1 MSNISDNSFFSSDK
15 NLLLRLKKY
24 KDKEAFLDAYEAY
37 AEDIY
42 RFLYFKVGG
51 EEDARDLTS
60 AVFVKAWGAV
70 RDGRLKDEEN
80 YKSLRAFLYKIA
92 RNEAIDFFRAKRTT
106 TFSEA
111 SIDGQTIDVASDQDL
126 AAEVALGADSEML
139 KRQLAR
145 LKSEYQSVL
154 VMYYINELSVAEI
167 ASSIGKSKGNVRVT
181 IFRALK
187 ALRELMEQEGK

>member
-24 KDKEAFLDAYEAY
+24 KDKEAFLEAYQSY

-60 AVFVKAWGAV
+60 AVFVKAWSYV

-92 RNEAIDFFRAKRTT
+92 RNEAIDFFRAKKAV
-106 TFSEA
+106 TFTEA
-111 SIDGQTIDVASDQDL
+111 SLDGQTADIASSQDL
-126 AAEVALGADSEML
+126 LAEAAQGSDNEAL
-139 KRQLAR
+139 KRHLAH

-154 VMYYINELSVAEI
+154 VMYYINELSISEI
-167 ASSIGKSKGNVRVT
+167 ASALGKSKGNVRVT
-181 IFRALK
+181 VFRSLK
-187 ALRELMEQEGK
+187 ALRELMEQE